1 MIRLWDHPDSS
12 NARKVRFLLAELG
25 LLYERREVPMSRP
38 RPDQYMKLN
47 PLGGIPT
54 IEDGELILSESNVIL
69 RYLATRERR
78 EDLYPAAATERAK
91 VDEFLDRFATRLRTP
106 FFRRE
111 AVMLGWTLAKGF
123 DQADADPSKAPAIEQ
138 EIAANTALLDG
149 LVGEAGAVLGRF
161 TIADCALAPV
171 LQRAL
176 DTGYDLA
183 PYPRL
188 AALAETVLSRPAWE
202 VTGPGV

>member
-1 MIRLWDHPDSS
+1 MITLWDHPDSS

-25 LLYERREVPMSRP
+25 IRYERREVPMSRP
-38 RPDQYMKLN
+38 RPDEYLSLN

-54 IEDGELILSESNVIL
+54 IEDRGLVLSESNVIL
-69 RYLATRERR
+69 RYLATREAR
-78 EDLYPAAATERAK
+78 EDLYPATASERAK

-138 EIAANTALLDG
+138 EIAANTALLAS

-176 DTGYDLA
+176 DTDYDLTA
-183 PYPRL
+183 YPRL
-188 AALAETVLSRPAWE
+188 LALAESVLSRPAWE
-202 VTGPGV
+202 ASGPGV

>member
-1 MIRLWDHPDSS
+1 VITLWDNPDSS

-25 LLYERREVPMSRP
+25 LGYERREVPMSRP
-38 RPDQYMKLN
+38 RPDDYTALN
-47 PLGGIPT
+47 PLTGIPT
-54 IEDGELILSESNVIL
+54 IDDEGFVLTESNTIL
-69 RYLATRERR
+69 RYLAARERR
-78 EDLYPAAATERAK
+78 DDLYPAALSERAK

-123 DQADADPSKAPAIEQ
+123 DDADAEPSKATAVEQ
-138 EIAANTALLDG
+138 EIASNTALLES
-149 LVGEAGAVLGRF
+149 LVGEHGAVLDRF

-171 LQRAL
+171 LQRAR
-176 DTGYDLA
+176 DTGYALA

-188 AALAETVLSRPAWE
+188 EALADEVLARPGWQA
-202 VTGPGV
+202 TGPGR